1 MKCSAEATKILV
13 AAASLEEN
21 QVESACIAWI
31 ERLREG
37 NEVPEP
43 QIARRVLDELR
54 KHRNMGALKR
64 LADKLLRLGSREDVV
79 YRHYCQAL
87 IESGELVAAIA
98 VLQGLVRRVT
108 LGGSEWN
115 EAQGL
120 LGRAYKQIYIDACGS
135 KLGMAE
141 DALEA
146 AIAAYRQ
153 VFDRDSTQ
161 IWHGV
166 NLVALLAR
174 GERDGVEIADFPR
187 KDSLIEGLRREVEQR
202 WSAGTLEAWDYAS
215 AAELSLARGD
225 LAGVQRWLQEYL
237 SAADVDA
244 FKIAGTLRQFTEV
257 WRLRADE
264 GEAGAVIAVLRAA
277 LLRNR
282 SGTLSLTPQQV
293 QRTAEADMVSF
304 EKILGNTGVQTYW
317 WMRAAMNR
325 ARSVALIRQP
335 DGRGVGT
342 GFLVRG
348 RDLHEP
354 LGDELFLLTNAHV
367 VSDSP
372 EQRGA
377 LRSDKAS
384 VAFEATADSDRTARR
399 HRVREIAWNSPPEL
413 LDASLLRFVEPPV
426 GIEPCPVSVSLPV
439 TDEDQRVYVIGHPLG
454 GDLSFSLQDNR
465 LLDHEGPTSGKPTI
479 AGRVLLHYR
488 APTEPG
494 SSGSPV
500 FSADWDVIGLHHAG
514 ADFMPKLNGKQGTYA
529 ANEGI
534 WICSI
539 KEAIARSFIDG
550 SHCADGRNAD

>member
-1 MKCSAEATKILV
+1 MSCSVEVTKVLI
-13 AAASLEEN
+13 AAASFEEN
-21 QVESACIAWI
+21 RVESACSNLI
-31 ERLREG
+31 ECLRACDQLPDLE
-37 NEVPEP
+37 
-43 QIARRVLDELR
+43 IARKVLDALR
-54 KHRNMGALKR
+54 QHRHMSALKR
-64 LADKLLRLGSREDVV
+64 LADNLVRLGCQADLV
-79 YRHYCQAL
+79 YRQYSQAL
-87 IESGELVAAIA
+87 IESGEPIAAIEM
-98 VLQGLVRRVT
+98 LQSLVRRVT
-108 LGGSEWN
+108 PGAKEWN

-141 DALEA
+141 GALEA

-153 VFDRDSTQ
+153 AFDSDPTQ
-161 IWHGV
+161 IWQGV

-174 GERDGVEIADFPR
+174 AERDGVNIPDFPR
-187 KDSLIEGLRREVEQR
+187 RDSLIEGLRREIEQH

-215 AAELSLARGD
+215 AAELALARGD
-225 LAGVQRWLQEYL
+225 LAGVQRWLKEYL
-237 SAADVDA
+237 SAADIDA

-257 WRLRADE
+257 WGLRADA
-264 GEAGAVIAVLRAA
+264 GEEGAVVAVLRAA
-277 LLRNR
+277 LLRSR
-282 SGTLSLTPQQV
+282 SGVLSLTPQQV
-293 QRTAEADMVSF
+293 QRTAKADVASF
-304 EKILGNTGVQTYW
+304 EKILGNIGVQTYW
-317 WMRAAMNR
+317 WVRTAMER
-325 ARSVALIRQP
+325 ARSVALICQP

-384 VAFEATADSDRTARR
+384 ITFEATADSDRTARR
-399 HRVREIAWNSPPEL
+399 HRVHEITWNSPPEL
-413 LDASLLRFVEPPV
+413 LDTSLLRFVEPPI
-426 GIEPCPVSVSLPV
+426 GIEPCPVSDSLPV

-454 GDLSFSLQDNR
+454 GELSFSLQDNR
-465 LLDHEGPTSGKPTI
+465 LLDHEGPTTGKPTV

-514 ADFMPKLNGKQGTYA
+514 ADFMPKLNGKEGTYG

-534 WICSI
+534 WIRSI
-539 KEAIARSFIDG
+539 KQAIASRCTG
-550 SHCADGRNAD
+550 

>member
-1 MKCSAEATKILV
+1 MAAT
-13 AAASLEEN
+13 SLEEN
-21 QVESACIAWI
+21 QVESACSAWI
-31 ERLREG
+31 ECLRDG

-43 QIARRVLDELR
+43 EIARKVLDGLR
-54 KHRNMGALKR
+54 KHRHMGPLKR
-64 LADKLLRLGSREDVV
+64 LADNLLRLGSRGDVV
-79 YRHYCQAL
+79 YRHYSQAM
-87 IESGELVAAIA
+87 IESGELIAAVAI
-98 VLQGLVRRVT
+98 LQGLVRRAT
-108 LGGSEWN
+108 PGASEWN

-146 AIAAYRQ
+146 AIVAYRQ
-153 VFDRDSTQ
+153 VFDRDPTQ

-174 GERDGVEIADFPR
+174 AERDGVRIAGFPR
-187 KDSLIEGLRREVEQR
+187 KDDLIEGLSREIEQH
-202 WSAGTLEAWDYAS
+202 WLAGTLEAWDYAS
-215 AAELSLARGD
+215 AAELSLAGGD
-225 LAGVQRWLQEYL
+225 LDGVQRWLKEYL

-293 QRTAEADMVSF
+293 QRTAEADMVCF

-317 WMRAAMNR
+317 WMRTAMNR

-348 RDLHEP
+348 RDLYEP
-354 LGDELFLLTNAHV
+354 FGDELFLLTNAHV
-367 VSDSP
+367 VSDTA
-372 EQRGA
+372 EQRGV

-384 VAFEATADSDRTARR
+384 VAFEATADVDRTARR
-399 HRVREIAWNSPPEL
+399 HRLREIVWNSPPEL
-413 LDASLLRFVEPPV
+413 LDASLLRFVEPPI
-426 GIEPCPVSVSLPV
+426 GLEPCPVSELLPV
-439 TDEDQRVYVIGHPLG
+439 TEEDQRVYVIGHPLG
-454 GDLSFSLQDNR
+454 GELSFSLQDNQ

-534 WICSI
+534 SI
-539 KEAIARSFIDG
+539 RSIREAIARSLIG
-550 SHCADGRNAD
+550 EGTESAER

>member
-1 MKCSAEATKILV
+1 M
-13 AAASLEEN
+13 AAASFEEN
-21 QVESACIAWI
+21 RVESACSNLI
-31 ERLREG
+31 ECLRAGEQLPDL
-37 NEVPEP
+37 E
-43 QIARRVLDELR
+43 IARKVLDALR
-54 KHRNMGALKR
+54 QHRHMSALKR
-64 LADKLLRLGSREDVV
+64 LADNLVRLGCQDDLV
-79 YRHYCQAL
+79 YRQYSQAL
-87 IESGELVAAIA
+87 IESGEPIAAIEM
-98 VLQGLVRRVT
+98 LQGLVRRVT
-108 LGGSEWN
+108 PGAKEWN

-141 DALEA
+141 GSLEA
-146 AIAAYRQ
+146 AIAAYRE
-153 VFDRDSTQ
+153 VFDSDPTQ

-174 GERDGVEIADFPR
+174 AERDGVNIPDFPR
-187 KDSLIEGLRREVEQR
+187 RDSLIEGLRHEIERH

-215 AAELSLARGD
+215 AAELALAQGD
-225 LAGVQRWLQEYL
+225 LAGVQRWLKEYL
-237 SAADVDA
+237 SAADIDA

-257 WRLRADE
+257 WGLRADA
-264 GEAGAVIAVLRAA
+264 GEKGAVVAVLRAA
-277 LLRNR
+277 LLRSR
-282 SGTLSLTPQQV
+282 SGALRLTPQQV
-293 QRTAEADMVSF
+293 QRTAEADVASF
-304 EKILGNTGVQTYW
+304 EKILGNIGVQTYW
-317 WMRAAMNR
+317 WVRTAMDR

-384 VAFEATADSDRTARR
+384 ITFEATAGSDRTARR

-413 LDASLLRFVEPPV
+413 LDTSLLRFVEPPV
-426 GIEPCPVSVSLPV
+426 GIEPCPVSDSLPV
-439 TDEDQRVYVIGHPLG
+439 IDEDQRVYVIGHPLG
-454 GDLSFSLQDNR
+454 GELSFSLQDNR
-465 LLDHEGPTSGKPTI
+465 LLDHEGPTTGKPTI

-500 FSADWDVIGLHHAG
+500 FSADWDVIGLHHSG
-514 ADFMPKLNGKQGTYA
+514 ADFMSKLNGKEGTYA

-534 WICSI
+534 WIRSI
-539 KEAIARSFIDG
+539 KQAIVSRSTRSG
-550 SHCADGRNAD
+550 CR

>member
-1 MKCSAEATKILV
+1 MKCSAEATKVLL
-13 AAASLEEN
+13 AAANLEGY
-21 QVESACIAWI
+21 QVESACSAWI
-31 ERLREG
+31 ECLRAG
-37 NEVPEP
+37 NAVPKSE
-43 QIARRVLDELR
+43 IARDVLDVLR
-54 KHRNMGALKR
+54 THRHMGALKR
-64 LADKLLRLGSREDVV
+64 VADNLLRLGCQEDVV
-79 YRHYCQAL
+79 YRQYSQAL
-87 IESGELVAAIA
+87 IESGELIAAVAM
-98 VLQGLVRRVT
+98 LQGLIRRAT
-108 LGGSEWN
+108 PGASEWN

-120 LGRAYKQIYIDACGS
+120 IGRAYKQIYIDACGS

-146 AIAAYRQ
+146 AIVAYRQ
-153 VFDRDSTQ
+153 VFDRDPTQ

-166 NLVALLAR
+166 NLVALLDRA
-174 GERDGVEIADFPR
+174 ERDGVRNPRFPR
-187 KDSLIEGLRREVEQR
+187 KGNLIEGLSREIELH
-202 WSAGTLEAWDYAS
+202 WLAGTLEAWDYAS

-225 LAGVQRWLQEYL
+225 LDGVQRWLKKYL
-237 SAADVDA
+237 SATDVDA

-293 QRTAEADMVSF
+293 RRTAEADMVSF

-317 WMRAAMNR
+317 WMRTAMNR

-367 VSDSP
+367 VSDSA
-372 EQRGA
+372 EQRGV

-384 VAFEATADSDRTARR
+384 VAFEATADVNRTARR
-399 HRVREIAWNSPPEL
+399 HRVREIVWNSPPEL

-426 GIEPCPVSVSLPV
+426 GIEPCPVSELLPIA
-439 TDEDQRVYVIGHPLG
+439 DEDQRVYVIGHPLG
-454 GDLSFSLQDNR
+454 GELSFSLQDNR
-465 LLDHEGPTSGKPTI
+465 LLDHEGPTSGKPAI

-529 ANEGI
+529 ANEGV
-534 WICSI
+534 WIRSI
-539 KEAIARSFIDG
+539 KVALAHSFIG
-550 SHCADGRNAD
+550 ERN

>member
-1 MKCSAEATKILV
+1 MNCSAEATKVLV

-21 QVESACIAWI
+21 RVESVCSDWI
-31 ERLREG
+31 ECLRDG
-37 NEVPEP
+37 NEVPDPE
-43 QIARRVLDELR
+43 IARKVLDGLR
-54 KHRNMGALKR
+54 KHRHMGALKR
-64 LADKLLRLGSREDVV
+64 LADNLVRLGSRDDVV
-79 YRHYCQAL
+79 YRHYSQAL
-87 IESGELVAAIA
+87 IESGELIAAIEM
-98 VLQGLVRRVT
+98 LQGLIRRAT
-108 LGGSEWN
+108 PGAKEWN

-135 KLGMAE
+135 TLGMTEA
-141 DALEA
+141 ALEA
-146 AIAAYRQ
+146 AIASYRQ
-153 VFDRDSTQ
+153 VFDRDQAQ

-174 GERDGVEIADFPR
+174 AERDGVKISDFPR
-187 KDSLIEGLRREVEQR
+187 KDSLIEDLRREVEQR

-215 AAELSLARGD
+215 AAELSLAGGD
-225 LAGVQRWLQEYL
+225 LAGVQRWLKEYL

-257 WRLRADE
+257 WRLRADA
-264 GEAGAVIAVLRAA
+264 GEAGAVVAVLRAA

-282 SGTLSLTPQQV
+282 SGMLSLTPQQV
-293 QRTAEADMVSF
+293 QRTAEADVASF
-304 EKILGNTGVQTYW
+304 EKILGNAGVQTYW
-317 WMRAAMNR
+317 WMQTAMNR

-372 EQRGA
+372 EQRGVV
-377 LRSDKAS
+377 RSDKAS
-384 VAFEATADSDRTARR
+384 VAFEATADSDRTVRR
-399 HRVREIAWNSPPEL
+399 HRVRDIVWNSPPEL

-426 GIEPCPVSVSLPV
+426 GIEPCPVSELLPV

-454 GDLSFSLQDNR
+454 GELSFSLQDNQ
-465 LLDHEGPTSGKPTI
+465 LLDHEGPTNGKPTI

-500 FSADWDVIGLHHAG
+500 FSAHWEVIGIHHAG

-534 WICSI
+534 WIRSI
-539 KEAIARSFIDG
+539 QEAIARSFIG
-550 SHCADGRNAD
+550 EGTKSTER